1 MKILIDADGC
11 PVVNITVNLG
21 RKYNINT
28 IIMCDTSHI
37 INKVGV
43 DTVVLSKGSDSVDFA
58 LVNKVSKGDIVVTQD
73 YGLAAMVLS
82 KGGYPINQNGMIY
95 SNENIDQLLFT
106 RHLSKKIRNSGQRTK
121 GPKKR
126 TKDDDIKDVEVVIV
140 PFNPETSH
148 TVIIKGKRADGS
160 CKKAVL
166 EYMYLSSPT
175 AEYEKNLI
183 SLIEKLIY

>member
-11 PVVNITVNLG
+11 PVVDIIVNLG
-21 RKYNINT
+21 RKYNVKT

-43 DTVVLSKGSDSVDFA
+43 ETIVVSKGYDSVDFA
-58 LVNKVSKGDIVVTQD
+58 LVNKVSKGDIIVTQD

-95 SNENIDQLLFT
+95 SNKNIDQLLFT
-106 RHLSKKIRNSGQRTK
+106 RHLSKKIRSSGQRTK

-126 TKDDDIKDVEVVIV
+126 TKEDDIKFKD
-140 PFNPETSH
+140 
-148 TVIIKGKRADGS
+148 
-160 CKKAVL
+160 
-166 EYMYLSSPT
+166 
-175 AEYEKNLI
+175 
-183 SLIEKLIY
+183 SLIYLIENTRD

>member
-11 PVVNITVNLG
+11 PVVDITVNLG

-82 KGGYPINQNGMIY
+82 
-95 SNENIDQLLFT
+95 ENIDQLLFT

-126 TKDDDIKDVEVVIV
+126 TKDDDIK
-140 PFNPETSH
+140 F
-148 TVIIKGKRADGS
+148 
-160 CKKAVL
+160 
-166 EYMYLSSPT
+166 
-175 AEYEKNLI
+175 EKNLI